1 MAVLGTRKD
10 GRLLSPF
17 LTRGQQE
24 LVPDDLVLLENRIV
38 FDEARDELDHFRFH
52 VQEQENGHT
61 HDVWRVVRLHL
72 LRYLPQE
79 TRQEPGLVDRM
90 RTVLTGLYNQRSARY
105 DLVEIKAGI
114 FDGPELGVLQMYGA
128 IGISGDLE
136 AAERNARLGMA
147 AIQGSMAN
155 FAQSRLEPLTAELAK
170 WLRRALHRFPNAL
183 VVIGQPEARRG
194 PRGMG
199 REGPGE
205 MGQQDGGPSAYTEQ
219 QGEMFC
225 RALAARREE
234 FLADCVEPR

>member
-1 MAVLGTRKD
+1 M
-10 GRLLSPF
+10 
-17 LTRGQQE
+17 
-24 LVPDDLVLLENRIV
+24 PDDLVLLENRIV

-52 VQEQENGHT
+52 VREQENGQT
-61 HDVWRVVRLHL
+61 HDLWRVVRLQV

-155 FAQSRLEPLTAELAK
+155 FAQSRLEPLTATRAK
-170 WLRRALHRFPNAL
+170 LSRWPSGCGVPCTASQTPWVTAST
-183 VVIGQPEARRG
+183 RG
-194 PRGMG
+194 DRTA
-199 REGPGE
+199 
-205 MGQQDGGPSAYTEQ
+205 GGPP
-219 QGEMFC
+219 
-225 RALAARREE
+225 RAAGDGTRGAGRDGAAGWRSVRIHRAAGGDV
-234 FLADCVEPR
+234 LPGADVLPRAGGATRGVPG